1 MGSMRTFLALV
12 CLLVL
17 FAAGAFFMAGRA
29 AGPAIDVV
37 QPATLLG
44 QSGTLEVTVTTPGGA
59 VDRLDILLRQGE
71 REFPLFA
78 LPGTDEARLEQTGE
92 DTVRVTRPVGRR
104 VMPDLRAGEAAIVV
118 RAARPVLFGLRS
130 AAAEYVHNIAV
141 RLDPP
146 RVAVLST
153 FHFVNHGGSE
163 VVVYRATPDDVVSG
177 VRVGDREYPGF
188 PAAGAGI
195 AGADP
200 ALRVAFFG
208 LLWDQ
213 ELDSPIAVFARDAA
227 GNESRAA
234 VDVRVFPKPFRRSTI
249 ALDDRFLSRVVPA
262 ILDNSPDFHVDDP
275 GDLLASYLEINGRMR
290 RENNAF
296 IEGLAAK
303 TSPDVLWREPFRQL
317 GGSKVEASF
326 ADQRTYTYQG
336 REVDQQVHLGF
347 DLAVTAAVPI
357 LAANRGRVVFADF
370 LGIYGNCVVV
380 DHGLGVQSLYAH
392 LSSIGVGVGDM
403 VERDDVLGRSGMTGL
418 AGGDH
423 LHFTMLVGGQ
433 PVTPIDWWSRQWI
446 EDRIL
451 RKFREAGAPGV

>member
-1 MGSMRTFLALV
+1 
-12 CLLVL
+12 
-17 FAAGAFFMAGRA
+17 
-29 AGPAIDVV
+29 
-37 QPATLLG
+37 
-44 QSGTLEVTVTTPGGA
+44 
-59 VDRLDILLRQGE
+59 
-71 REFPLFA
+71 
-78 LPGTDEARLEQTGE
+78 
-92 DTVRVTRPVGRR
+92 
-104 VMPDLRAGEAAIVV
+104 
-118 RAARPVLFGLRS
+118 
-130 AAAEYVHNIAV
+130 
-141 RLDPP
+141 
-146 RVAVLST
+146 
-153 FHFVNHGGSE
+153 
-163 VVVYRATPDDVVSG
+163 VVYRATPDDVVSG

-195 AGADP
+195 TGADP

-234 VDVRVFPKPFRRSTI
+234 VDARVFPKPFRKSTI

-275 GDLLASYLEINGRMR
+275 GDLLASYLAINGRMR

-296 IEGLAAK
+296 IEGLAAN
-303 TSPDVLWREPFRQL
+303 TAPDVLWREPFRQL
-317 GGSKVEASF
+317 GSSKVEASF

-347 DLAVTAAVPI
+347 DLAATAAVPI

-380 DHGLGVQSLYAH
+380 DHGMGVQSLYAH

-433 PVTPIDWWSRQWI
+433 PVTPVDWWSRQWL

-451 RKFREAGAPGV
+451 RKFREAGAPAV